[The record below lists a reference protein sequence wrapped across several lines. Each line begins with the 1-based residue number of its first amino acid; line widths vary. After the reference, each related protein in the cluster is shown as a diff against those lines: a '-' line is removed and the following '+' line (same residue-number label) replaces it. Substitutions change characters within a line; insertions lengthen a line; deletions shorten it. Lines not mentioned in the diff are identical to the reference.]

1 MLDRVYR
8 EADRFDIIHC
18 HTDYLGLPLTRHV
31 ATPTVLTLHGRLDLP
46 DVVAI
51 YRRFPHVPL
60 VSISASQRLPMP
72 DAAWVRTVHHGVP
85 GALYHPAYAP
95 GSYLLFVGRLA
106 EEKRPDSAIA
116 IARAAGM
123 PLKIAAKVDPADQVY
138 FERVVRPLLD
148 DPLVEYLGEVDD
160 AGKGA
165 LLRGAAALLF
175 PIDWPEPFGL
185 IMIEALACGTPV
197 ITRRRGSVPEV
208 IEHGVTGFVC
218 ETDAEMARAVGDI
231 ATLDRRACRAEF
243 ERRFTVGTM
252 ARAYLEVYDTLLG
265 LDRRGRGRKALSDS
279 GGCRRRQW
287 PLSLTRG

>member
-1 MLDRVYR
+1 
-8 EADRFDIIHC
+8 
-18 HTDYLGLPLTRHV
+18 
-31 ATPTVLTLHGRLDLP
+31 
-46 DVVAI
+46 
-51 YRRFPHVPL
+51 
-60 VSISASQRLPMP
+60 
-72 DAAWVRTVHHGVP
+72 
-85 GALYHPAYAP
+85 
-95 GSYLLFVGRLA
+95 
-106 EEKRPDSAIA
+106 
-116 IARAAGM
+116 M

-160 AGKGA
+160 AGKAA

-197 ITRRRGSVPEV
+197 IARRRGSVPEV

-231 ATLDRRACRAEF
+231 RHAGSSGLPRGVRAALHRRHDGAGLSRGLRYPAGAGPARSRAEGA
-243 ERRFTVGTM
+243 V
-252 ARAYLEVYDTLLG
+252 
-265 LDRRGRGRKALSDS
+265 DS
-279 GGCRRRQW
+279 GGRRRRQR